1 MYHYRYCNPWSRR
14 YAHAFHKE
22 ALHKEACEE
31 AQPEKPCY
39 ESRQHRR
46 GNFGV
51 RRPLRYLSY
60 QLDLDEQQRR
70 SVAAVLDGLKLE
82 REQGKLDEKRTV
94 TELAALVTREELSV
108 DELRRTLA
116 PRVQSAENLQIVI
129 AKAVQEIVA
138 ILDVDQR
145 EEFAHLLR
153 SGAVNL

>member
-14 YAHAFHKE
+14 YAY
-22 ALHKEACEE
+22 ALHRQGSEE
-31 AQPEKPCY
+31 AESEKPY
-39 ESRQHRR
+39 FESRQHRR

-70 SVAAVLDGLKLE
+70 SVAAVLDRLKLE

-94 TELAALVTREELSV
+94 TELAAMVTREDLSV

-116 PRVQSAENLQIVI
+116 PRVQSAENLQTVI

-138 ILDVDQR
+138 ILDPDQR